1 MGDYNMSRLCLLG
14 FLMICAA
21 GARIVDQA
29 DPSNHVK
36 LEKFVELAPF
46 ERVAKLE
53 PFDDGNV
60 AELEPYEEVFAKL
73 IENDEEEE
81 EESFAE
87 LLLDDV
93 EDDTDLLLDEEE
105 DEDEVEE
112 STTVKVGKQKVVKRK
127 LLNKYLRL
135 QRMLNNVEKKLNR
148 KERKFVQLKKNKTCT
163 PLVRNKFRKLMK
175 MTPGAKRTRL
185 QKKRGKRCSKAEKI
199 CCDGSTPSFDIIPPL
214 LPVKMVPGPSATRT
228 SVNTLLSN
236 TSLLKLLKSYCLF
249 L

>member
-1 MGDYNMSRLCLLG
+1 MGMSRLCLLG
-14 FLMICAA
+14 FLMICAV

-29 DPSNHVK
+29 DPSNFAK
-36 LEKFVELAPF
+36 LEKFVELTPF

-53 PFDDGNV
+53 PYDDENV
-60 AELEPYEEVFAKL
+60 AELEPYEQVFAKL

-93 EDDTDLLLDEEE
+93 DDDG
-105 DEDEVEE
+105 EDEVEE
-112 STTVKVGKQKVVKRK
+112 SKTVKVGKRKVVKRK
-127 LLNKYLRL
+127 LLKKYLRL

-175 MTPGAKRTRL
+175 MTPGAKRARL
-185 QKKRGKRCSKAEKI
+185 QKKGGRRCSKAEKI
-199 CCDGSTPSFDIIPPL
+199 CCDGSTPSFDKNPATPPCQDGSWAKCNKNQCQYSPLQQII
-214 LPVKMVPGPSATRT
+214 A
-228 SVNTLLSN
+228 
-236 TSLLKLLKSYCLF
+236 
-249 L
+249 

>member
-29 DPSNHVK
+29 DPGNYVK
-36 LEKFVELAPF
+36 LEKFVELTPF

-93 EDDTDLLLDEEE
+93 DDDGEVEEDEDDTDLLLDEEE

-127 LLNKYLRL
+127 LLKKYLRL

-148 KERKFVQLKKNKTCT
+148 KERKFVRLKKNKTCT

-199 CCDGSTPSFDIIPPL
+199 CCDGSTPSFDKNPATPPCQDGSWAKCNKNQCQYSPLQHII
-214 LPVKMVPGPSATRT
+214 A
-228 SVNTLLSN
+228 
-236 TSLLKLLKSYCLF
+236 
-249 L
+249 

>member
-1 MGDYNMSRLCLLG
+1 MGQQDYNMSRLCLLG

-29 DPSNHVK
+29 DPSNYAK
-36 LEKFVELAPF
+36 LEKFVELTPF
-46 ERVAKLE
+46 ERVAELE

-60 AELEPYEEVFAKL
+60 AELDPYEEVFAKL

-93 EDDTDLLLDEEE
+93 GEVEEDEDDTDLLLDEKE

-112 STTVKVGKQKVVKRK
+112 STTVKVGKQKVAERK
-127 LLNKYLRL
+127 LLKKYLRL
-135 QRMLNNVEKKLNR
+135 QRMLNNVERKLNR

-185 QKKRGKRCSKAEKI
+185 QKKRERGAARLS
-199 CCDGSTPSFDIIPPL
+199 
-214 LPVKMVPGPSATRT
+214 R
-228 SVNTLLSN
+228 SVVTDQL
-236 TSLLKLLKSYCLF
+236 
-249 L
+249 

>member
-1 MGDYNMSRLCLLG
+1 MGMSRLCLLG
-14 FLMICAA
+14 FLMICAV

-29 DPSNHVK
+29 DPSNYAK
-36 LEKFVELAPF
+36 LEKFVELTPF

-53 PFDDGNV
+53 PYDENV

-87 LLLDDV
+87 LLLDEV

-112 STTVKVGKQKVVKRK
+112 STTVKVGKQKVAERK
-127 LLNKYLRL
+127 L
-135 QRMLNNVEKKLNR
+135 
-148 KERKFVQLKKNKTCT
+148 LKKNKTCT

-185 QKKRGKRCSKAEKI
+185 QKKRGRGAAR
-199 CCDGSTPSFDIIPPL
+199 L
-214 LPVKMVPGPSATRT
+214 RR
-228 SVNTLLSN
+228 SVVTDQLQAS
-236 TSLLKLLKSYCLF
+236 
-249 L
+249 

>member
-1 MGDYNMSRLCLLG
+1 MGMSRLCLLG
-14 FLMICAA
+14 FLMICAV

-29 DPSNHVK
+29 DPSNFAK
-36 LEKFVELAPF
+36 LEKFVELTPF

-93 EDDTDLLLDEEE
+93 DDEDE

-112 STTVKVGKQKVVKRK
+112 SKTVKVGKQKVGKRK
-127 LLNKYLRL
+127 LLKKYLRL

-175 MTPGAKRTRL
+175 MTPG
-185 QKKRGKRCSKAEKI
+185 
-199 CCDGSTPSFDIIPPL
+199 
-214 LPVKMVPGPSATRT
+214 
-228 SVNTLLSN
+228 
-236 TSLLKLLKSYCLF
+236 
-249 L
+249 

>member
-1 MGDYNMSRLCLLG
+1 MGMSRLCLLG
-14 FLMICAA
+14 FLMICAV

-29 DPSNHVK
+29 DPSNFAK
-36 LEKFVELAPF
+36 LEKFVELTPF
-46 ERVAKLE
+46 KRVAELE
-53 PFDDGNV
+53 PFDNGNV
-60 AELEPYEEVFAKL
+60 AELDPYEEVFAKL

-93 EDDTDLLLDEEE
+93 DDDGEEEE

-112 STTVKVGKQKVVKRK
+112 STTVKVGKRKVVKRK
-127 LLNKYLRL
+127 LLKKYLRL

-175 MTPGAKRTRL
+175 LTPGAKRARL
-185 QKKRGKRCSKAEKI
+185 QKKRGRRCSKAEKI
-199 CCDGSTPSFDIIPPL
+199 CCDGSTPSFDKNPTPPCQD
-214 LPVKMVPGPSATRT
+214 G
-228 SVNTLLSN
+228 
-236 TSLLKLLKSYCLF
+236 
-249 L
+249 

>member
-29 DPSNHVK
+29 DPGNYVK
-36 LEKFVELAPF
+36 LEKFVELTPF

-93 EDDTDLLLDEEE
+93 DDDGEVEEDEDDTDLLLDEE
-105 DEDEVEE
+105 DEVEE
-112 STTVKVGKQKVVKRK
+112 STIVKVGKQKVVKRK
-127 LLNKYLRL
+127 LLKKYLRL

-148 KERKFVQLKKNKTCT
+148 KERKFVQLKK
-163 PLVRNKFRKLMK
+163 
-175 MTPGAKRTRL
+175 
-185 QKKRGKRCSKAEKI
+185 
-199 CCDGSTPSFDIIPPL
+199 
-214 LPVKMVPGPSATRT
+214 
-228 SVNTLLSN
+228 
-236 TSLLKLLKSYCLF
+236 
-249 L
+249 